1 MMKYIDKIWV
11 INNFPI
17 PGQELLVELQELL
30 TKASNSAWGIKSSLT
45 STGSSKAISLT
56 EPSSWSELS
65 PLE

>member
-1 MMKYIDKIWV
+1 M
-11 INNFPI
+11 

-65 PLE
+65 PLKYVLV